1 MAQKT
6 KSIQGT
12 RDILPGDSHKWQYI
26 EQIALKTAGT
36 YGIREMRVPT
46 MEKTELFVRSV
57 GETTDVVQK
66 EMYTFDKGKVS
77 ITLRPEGTAG
87 IARAVLENSLLAGPL
102 PVKVCYLVSCFR
114 HEHTQAG
121 RLREFH
127 QFGVEYFGPVEPTAD
142 AEVIGVVDDLLRRL
156 GIDDVSLELNSI
168 GCPRCRPEYNKE
180 LVTYYRAH
188 EKELCPTCLDR
199 LERNPLRLLDCKEK
213 ACAALAKDAPVMLD
227 SLCGQCAD
235 HFAGLKKRLEAVGI
249 RYTVNPRIVR
259 GLDYY
264 TKTVFE
270 FVTNTIGAQGTVCGG
285 GRYDGLVEELGGPP
299 TPGLGF
305 AIGLERL
312 LMVMEAVGCA
322 FPPAPLFRIYIGSMG
337 EEGNIKALELCAA
350 LRKQGIDA
358 QCDTMGRSMNKQ
370 MKYADKLGAVYSCIL
385 GENEMKQGMVQ
396 LKHMESGESTAVNLS
411 AEALG
416 EFVAR

>member
-168 GCPRCRPEYNKE
+168 GCPG
-180 LVTYYRAH
+180 AG
-188 EKELCPTCLDR
+188 
-199 LERNPLRLLDCKEK
+199 RNTTK
-213 ACAALAKDAPVMLD
+213 
-227 SLCGQCAD
+227 SL
-235 HFAGLKKRLEAVGI
+235 
-249 RYTVNPRIVR
+249 
-259 GLDYY
+259 
-264 TKTVFE
+264 
-270 FVTNTIGAQGTVCGG
+270 
-285 GRYDGLVEELGGPP
+285 
-299 TPGLGF
+299 
-305 AIGLERL
+305 
-312 LMVMEAVGCA
+312 
-322 FPPAPLFRIYIGSMG
+322 
-337 EEGNIKALELCAA
+337 
-350 LRKQGIDA
+350 
-358 QCDTMGRSMNKQ
+358 
-370 MKYADKLGAVYSCIL
+370 
-385 GENEMKQGMVQ
+385 
-396 LKHMESGESTAVNLS
+396 
-411 AEALG
+411 
-416 EFVAR
+416 